1 MTRILLAL
9 FTASL
14 LAACAAEEEPKGAI
28 PQHQLDSMNKAED
41 VEAMMQNAEQERRD
55 KMDNQ

>member
-9 FTASL
+9 AATTL
-14 LAACAAEEEPKGAI
+14 LAACAAEEEPTGVI
-28 PQHQLDSMNKAED
+28 PQHQLDAMKKAED

-55 KMDNQ
+55 QMDNQ